1 MIRRSFLH
9 RLFASLTPLAICGA
23 LAAPIAAAET
33 DLSAWTLSV
42 FAVDPDSDSDSDS
55 DFDADRELENEVGIK
70 FSSSPPR
77 ADSFLHLAARARVF
91 NAEYRA
97 AIADYAAARED
108 VAVARAKFLPQA
120 QVDGSLAAG
129 GGNGAADVY
138 GFSVSQRALDLPR
151 AAIKRA
157 AEFETQAAAA
167 DLRALWQA
175 LAADVAVARLDAHLA
190 LENER
195 LVAARERAVREQWE
209 SAKARAAAGGGTRK
223 DELEAFARLQGI
235 RADGF
240 SAASDVAVAMSEIS
254 RLSGVSDPALPPL
267 SASFA
272 PLPEATIEEIVFRV
286 DSNSPRVEAA
296 RKRQRQTRELR
307 EAIKTARFPQIEFS
321 LRGEW
326 RDGRREETAR
336 LSATAPLFAGGE
348 FTAEARRLRARFR
361 AAASASAAVRR
372 NARKTAEDL
381 AERAA
386 AAALRQ
392 DALRSA
398 VAASREALKSAR
410 VGYREGARV
419 LREALDAEEDLYE
432 NEIAQKRAQFDYLKI
447 VARLAE
453 TAGAIDDDFLARL
466 DSFFVLE

>member
-1 MIRRSFLH
+1 MARSPRRLPPPKPISRLGLCRFSRLILIRILILIPISTPTASWKTKSGLNFLH
-9 RLFASLTPLAICGA
+9 Q
-23 LAAPIAAAET
+23 
-33 DLSAWTLSV
+33 
-42 FAVDPDSDSDSDS
+42 
-55 DFDADRELENEVGIK
+55 
-70 FSSSPPR
+70 PPR

-129 GGNGAADVY
+129 GNNGAADVY

-167 DLRALWQA
+167 DLRALWQG

-240 SAASDVAVAMSEIS
+240 SAASDVAVASVRDFALE
-254 RLSGVSDPALPPL
+254 RRFRSGV
-267 SASFA
+267 
-272 PLPEATIEEIVFRV
+272 
-286 DSNSPRVEAA
+286 AA
-296 RKRQRQTRELR
+296 VVGVVR
-307 EAIKTARFPQIEFS
+307 AV
-321 LRGEW
+321 
-326 RDGRREETAR
+326 
-336 LSATAPLFAGGE
+336 AGGDN
-348 FTAEARRLRARFR
+348 RRDCFSSRFQF
-361 AAASASAAVRR
+361 AAS
-372 NARKTAEDL
+372 
-381 AERAA
+381 
-386 AAALRQ
+386 
-392 DALRSA
+392 
-398 VAASREALKSAR
+398 
-410 VGYREGARV
+410 
-419 LREALDAEEDLYE
+419 
-432 NEIAQKRAQFDYLKI
+432 
-447 VARLAE
+447 
-453 TAGAIDDDFLARL
+453 
-466 DSFFVLE
+466 

>member
-1 MIRRSFLH
+1 M
-9 RLFASLTPLAICGA
+9 
-23 LAAPIAAAET
+23 
-33 DLSAWTLSV
+33 
-42 FAVDPDSDSDSDS
+42 
-55 DFDADRELENEVGIK
+55 
-70 FSSSPPR
+70 
-77 ADSFLHLAARARVF
+77 HLAARARVF

-129 GGNGAADVY
+129 GNNGAADVY

-190 LENER
+190 LENAR

-254 RLSGVSDPALPPL
+254 RLSGVPIRLCRRCRRRSRRCGGDDRRDCF
-267 SASFA
+267 SG
-272 PLPEATIEEIVFRV
+272 
-286 DSNSPRVEAA
+286 
-296 RKRQRQTRELR
+296 
-307 EAIKTARFPQIEFS
+307 RFQF
-321 LRGEW
+321 
-326 RDGRREETAR
+326 
-336 LSATAPLFAGGE
+336 
-348 FTAEARRLRARFR
+348 
-361 AAASASAAVRR
+361 AASRGGAQ
-372 NARKTAEDL
+372 
-381 AERAA
+381 AA
-386 AAALRQ
+386 AAN
-392 DALRSA
+392 
-398 VAASREALKSAR
+398 AR
-410 VGYREGARV
+410 IARG
-419 LREALDAEEDLYE
+419 D
-432 NEIAQKRAQFDYLKI
+432 
-447 VARLAE
+447 
-453 TAGAIDDDFLARL
+453 
-466 DSFFVLE
+466 